1 MSSMNLLPFP
11 QRQIH
16 ALRVEIIRCHFWTI
30 GRQKYAKCTIFP
42 SLSTLNPSLS
52 MGLSPCSPLAG
63 LKKEDTSG
71 QQGYTQAR
79 FNKKSVSIK
88 RQPSN
93 PYVILLSPFPTA
105 QRHTIIRVLPGS
117 YQNSPSTAA
126 KRPYTVIFGSLRV
139 LSFYHM

>member
-1 MSSMNLLPFP
+1 MQKFYQNSK
-11 QRQIH
+11 R
-16 ALRVEIIRCHFWTI
+16 
-30 GRQKYAKCTIFP
+30 GRNSPKACFFLFLFSIKQKKIEKCTIFS
-42 SLSTLNPSLS
+42 SLSTLNTSLS

-63 LKKEDTSG
+63 LNKEDTSG
-71 QQGYTQAR
+71 QQGHTQAR

-88 RQPSN
+88 RQPSK
-93 PYVILLSPFPTA
+93 PYVILLFPFPTA